1 VLNGVDFIKNET
13 VKLENGQ
20 EPDGDASDLIK
31 EIRDYLGNLK
41 SINNAG
47 SDSPDS
53 ESSHTLEVEKD
64 QNIT

>member
-41 SINNAG
+41 
-47 SDSPDS
+47 
-53 ESSHTLEVEKD
+53 V
-64 QNIT
+64 

>member
-41 SINNAG
+41 SINNA
-47 SDSPDS
+47 
-53 ESSHTLEVEKD
+53 EVILLILSHLILWKLKKTK
-64 QNIT
+64 NIT